1 MFIVPANPRNVVAA
15 VSVAMPRSA
24 GDTPASTVRKNRA
37 LAFTLLE
44 ITLAVA
50 ILAMMS
56 VAIYRFVQSNLTAL
70 RVSSEASAADAR
82 YSGLRDLLMT
92 QWQSLS
98 PGNGAM
104 TGEPFKLNDRPR
116 DEIKWTCGAGPGL
129 LTRYAAG
136 DFTVW
141 MRLQQEKDKSDRLDL
156 GLLRKP
162 QDDPSIAHE
171 HETWVPLI
179 KNVGSLQ
186 IRYFE
191 PRLNVWVDRWTDTLV
206 LPRLVKIVVG
216 RNDAAVPFEVIIPL
230 GRTPF

>member
-1 MFIVPANPRNVVAA
+1 MFIGPDN
-15 VSVAMPRSA
+15 SQSG
-24 GDTPASTVRKNRA
+24 GDTPAFAARKNCLRG
-37 LAFTLLE
+37 FTLLE

-56 VAIYRFVQSNLTAL
+56 VAIYRFVQSNLTVL

-98 PGNGAM
+98 GGNGAM

-136 DFTVW
+136 DFTVS
-141 MRLQQEKDKSDRLDL
+141 MRLQRESEKSNRLDL

-162 QDDPSIAHE
+162 VDDPSITHE

-179 KNVGSLQ
+179 ENVGSLQ

-206 LPRLVKIVVG
+206 LPRLVKIVMG

>member
-1 MFIVPANPRNVVAA
+1 MFIVPAN
-15 VSVAMPRSA
+15 SRSA
-24 GDTPASTVRKNRA
+24 GDTPASTARKNRA

-44 ITLAVA
+44 ITLAMA

-82 YSGLRDLLMT
+82 YGGLRDFLMT

-98 PGNGAM
+98 AGNAAM
-104 TGEPFKLNDRPR
+104 TGEPFKLNDRSR
-116 DEIKWTCGAGPGL
+116 DEIKWTCGAGLGL
-129 LTRYAAG
+129 LTRYAPG
-136 DFTVW
+136 DFTVS
-141 MRLQQEKDKSDRLDL
+141 MRLQRESDKSDRLNL

-162 QDDPSIAHE
+162 QDDPSITHE

-179 KNVGSLQ
+179 ENVGSLQ

-206 LPRLVKIVVG
+206 MPRLVKIVVG
-216 RNDAAVPFEVIIPL
+216 RSDAAVPFEVIIPL

>member
-1 MFIVPANPRNVVAA
+1 MFIGPDN
-15 VSVAMPRSA
+15 SRSA
-24 GDTPASTVRKNRA
+24 GDTTAFTARKHCLR
-37 LAFTLLE
+37 AFTLLE

-56 VAIYRFVQSNLTAL
+56 VAIYRFVESNLTVL

-98 PGNGAM
+98 GGNGAM
-104 TGEPFKLNDRPR
+104 TGEPFKFNDRPR

-136 DFTVW
+136 DFTVS
-141 MRLQQEKDKSDRLDL
+141 MRLQRESDKSNQLDL

-162 QDDPSIAHE
+162 QDDQSVTHE
-171 HETWVPLI
+171 HESWVPLI
-179 KNVGSLQ
+179 ANVGSLQ

-206 LPRLVKIVVG
+206 MPRLVKIVVG

>member
-1 MFIVPANPRNVVAA
+1 MFIGPDNSQA
-15 VSVAMPRSA
+15 A
-24 GDTPASTVRKNRA
+24 GDTPAFAARKNCLRG
-37 LAFTLLE
+37 FTLLE
-44 ITLAVA
+44 ITLAVS

-56 VAIYRFVQSNLTAL
+56 VAIYRFVQSNLIVL

-98 PGNGAM
+98 GGNGAM

-136 DFTVW
+136 DFTVS
-141 MRLQQEKDKSDRLDL
+141 MRLQREGDKSNRLDL
-156 GLLRKP
+156 GVLRKP
-162 QDDPSIAHE
+162 VDDPSITHE

-179 KNVGSLQ
+179 ENVGSLQ

-216 RNDAAVPFEVIIPL
+216 RTDAAVPFEAIIPL

>member
-1 MFIVPANPRNVVAA
+1 MFIVPAN
-15 VSVAMPRSA
+15 SRSA
-24 GDTPASTVRKNRA
+24 GDTPASTARKNRA

-82 YSGLRDLLMT
+82 YSGLGDLLMT

-98 PGNGAM
+98 GGSGAM

-129 LTRYAAG
+129 LTRYAPG

-141 MRLQQEKDKSDRLDL
+141 MRLQRQSDKSDRLDL

-162 QDDPSIAHE
+162 QDDPSITHE

-179 KNVGSLQ
+179 ENVGSLQ

-206 LPRLVKIVVG
+206 LPRLVKIVIG

>member
-1 MFIVPANPRNVVAA
+1 MR
-15 VSVAMPRSA
+15 
-24 GDTPASTVRKNRA
+24 
-37 LAFTLLE
+37 AFTLLE

-56 VAIYRFVQSNLTAL
+56 VAIYRFVESNLTVL

-98 PGNGAM
+98 GGNGAM
-104 TGEPFKLNDRPR
+104 TGEPFKFNDRPR

-136 DFTVW
+136 DFTVS
-141 MRLQQEKDKSDRLDL
+141 MRLQKRESDKSNRLDL

-162 QDDPSIAHE
+162 EDDPSITHE
-171 HETWVPLI
+171 HESWVPLI
-179 KNVGSLQ
+179 ENVGSLQ

-206 LPRLVKIVVG
+206 LPRLVKILVG
-216 RNDAAVPFEVIIPL
+216 RN
-230 GRTPF
+230 

>member
-24 GDTPASTVRKNRA
+24 GDTPASTVRRNRA

-70 RVSSEASAADAR
+70 RGSSEASAADAR

-116 DEIKWTCGAGPGL
+116 DEIRWTCGAGPGL

-136 DFTVW
+136 DFTVM
-141 MRLQQEKDKSDRLDL
+141 MRLQPEDKKSDRLDL

-162 QDDPSIAHE
+162 KDDTSFSNVHE
-171 HETWVPLI
+171 SWMPLLE
-179 KNVGSLQ
+179 NVQTLEV
-186 IRYFE
+186 RYFD
-191 PRLNVWVDRWTDTLV
+191 PRLNTWTDRWTDTVTL
-206 LPRLVKIVVG
+206 
-216 RNDAAVPFEVIIPL
+216 
-230 GRTPF
+230 